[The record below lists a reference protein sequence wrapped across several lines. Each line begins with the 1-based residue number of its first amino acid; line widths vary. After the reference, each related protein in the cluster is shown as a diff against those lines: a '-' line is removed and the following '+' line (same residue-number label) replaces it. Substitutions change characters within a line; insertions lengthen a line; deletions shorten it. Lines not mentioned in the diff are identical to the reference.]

1 PVDGEI
7 VKKVGQSV
15 SCNQKS
21 DWSSEELCFCVRA
34 QRVFGNRWTEIQR
47 KDKAVNRFTRLRVKR
62 AKHETMA
69 SENNSN
75 NKIMF
80 FLDGS
85 CTPAN
90 MKLLLPIEQGS
101 SSMIAAL
108 HYTLCL
114 HSELFMSI
122 TRWKLSSLPHELD
135 KRKLTIL
142 FDNPNIWY
150 SLILHLQKMEGKSLL
165 LDPFYAEGIVRQK
178 IQRHGTVKGT
188 MDVKEL
194 VLLLAKNSMNHQSLL
209 LVKDCATPP
218 ALKKEVLAAGERDKE
233 GREVGEKKTE
243 GG

>member
-1 PVDGEI
+1 MYKFEKRQLRTRLEQAIAKPYDRRKNLPFRYWSTLPVDGEI

-101 SSMIAAL
+101 SS
-108 HYTLCL
+108 
-114 HSELFMSI
+114 
-122 TRWKLSSLPHELD
+122 
-135 KRKLTIL
+135 
-142 FDNPNIWY
+142 
-150 SLILHLQKMEGKSLL
+150 
-165 LDPFYAEGIVRQK
+165 

-218 ALKKEVLAAGERDKE
+218 ALKKEVSAAGERDKE

>member
-7 VKKVGQSV
+7 VKKHNECLGIDGLRYKGGFRQ
-15 SCNQKS
+15 
-21 DWSSEELCFCVRA
+21 
-34 QRVFGNRWTEIQR
+34 
-47 KDKAVNRFTRLRVKR
+47 DKAVNRFTRLRVKR

-122 TRWKLSSLPHELD
+122 TRWKLSSLPHD
-135 KRKLTIL
+135 
-142 FDNPNIWY
+142 
-150 SLILHLQKMEGKSLL
+150 
-165 LDPFYAEGIVRQK
+165 
-178 IQRHGTVKGT
+178 QRHGTVKGT

-218 ALKKEVLAAGERDKE
+218 ALKKEVSAAGERDKE

>member
-1 PVDGEI
+1 ML
-7 VKKVGQSV
+7 
-15 SCNQKS
+15 
-21 DWSSEELCFCVRA
+21 LCACA
-34 QRVFGNRWTEIQR
+34 R

-75 NKIMF
+75 NKRMF

-101 SSMIAAL
+101 SS
-108 HYTLCL
+108 
-114 HSELFMSI
+114 
-122 TRWKLSSLPHELD
+122 
-135 KRKLTIL
+135 
-142 FDNPNIWY
+142 
-150 SLILHLQKMEGKSLL
+150 
-165 LDPFYAEGIVRQK
+165 

-218 ALKKEVLAAGERDKE
+218 ALKKEVSAAGERDKE